1 MSIIDE
7 LAKLGKMSEE
17 HIKKYLLMNTSKE
30 FEEVILYQINTGGKR
45 IRPALTLASCLA
57 CEGDINEAFPAAA
70 SVEIAHNYSLILDDI
85 IDHSELRRG
94 KPTVWKKYGLSTAI
108 LVAVHYRESAT
119 EALNDT
125 YSPKE
130 FNRIFAKTLKLLIDG
145 ERLDILFEQ
154 AGRRDEPYVVQ
165 NRYSDIGF
173 EDYLNMIY
181 KKTGA
186 LIEVSCVFGGLSAR
200 ADQKILEALSS
211 YGKMLGYAFQI
222 GDDIID
228 LFGKTEKTGK
238 KVGGDI
244 IEHKLGNAVVALA
257 LQELEE
263 KYRDKLIEILRKEKI
278 SQDDLDEAINII
290 KNYSSAREKAEK
302 LRKEYGRKAIES
314 LSVLPEN
321 KGKEYLVKLAGFISI
336 RDF

>member
-1 MSIIDE
+1 
-7 LAKLGKMSEE
+7 
-17 HIKKYLLMNTSKE
+17 
-30 FEEVILYQINTGGKR
+30 
-45 IRPALTLASCLA
+45 
-57 CEGDINEAFPAAA
+57 
-70 SVEIAHNYSLILDDI
+70 
-85 IDHSELRRG
+85 
-94 KPTVWKKYGLSTAI
+94 
-108 LVAVHYRESAT
+108 
-119 EALNDT
+119 
-125 YSPKE
+125 
-130 FNRIFAKTLKLLIDG
+130 
-145 ERLDILFEQ
+145 
-154 AGRRDEPYVVQ
+154 
-165 NRYSDIGF
+165 
-173 EDYLNMIY
+173 
-181 KKTGA
+181 
-186 LIEVSCVFGGLSAR
+186 
-200 ADQKILEALSS
+200 
-211 YGKMLGYAFQI
+211 MLGYAFQI

-314 LSVLPEN
+314 LSILPEN

>member
-7 LAKLGKMSEE
+7 LAKLGKMSDK

-94 KPTVWKKYGLSTAI
+94 KPTVWKKYGISTAI

-125 YSPKE
+125 YSPRE
-130 FNRIFAKTLKLLIDG
+130 FNKMFARTLKLLTDG

-154 AGRRDEPYVVQ
+154 SGREDEPYVVH
-165 NRYSDIGF
+165 NRYSSIEF
-173 EDYLNMIY
+173 ENYLEMIY

-186 LIEVSCVFGGLSAR
+186 LIETSCIFGGLSAR
-200 ADQKILEALSS
+200 ADKKMLDALSS

-228 LFGKTEKTGK
+228 LFGETEKTGK

-244 IEHKLGNAVVALA
+244 IEHKFGNAVIALA

-263 KYRDKLIEILRKEKI
+263 EKREKLLHILRKDKV
-278 SQDDLDEAINII
+278 LDNDIKEAIKII
-290 KNYSSAREKAEK
+290 EKYSNARQKAET
-302 LRKEYGRKAIES
+302 LRQKYSQMAIES
-314 LSVLPEN
+314 LSAIPNN
-321 KGKEYLVKLAGFISI
+321 KGKEYLIELANFISL
-336 RDF
+336 RRY